1 LKKKELKNNQ
11 KKNYWGNFILIFL
24 LFLVI
29 KFGIQND
36 WFVKKTNNDLKLDK
50 FDKDMCKKFS
60 LTKSECELYE
70 KNGIN
75 PRLKEII
82 EKAIKEKSENET
94 KSIITDGIPR
104 KN

>member
-1 LKKKELKNNQ
+1 MKKKEKLKP
-11 KKNYWGNFILIFL
+11 NYWGLFII
-24 LFLVI
+24 LFLIYQLV

-36 WFVKKTNNDLKLDK
+36 WFVKNANNDLKLDK

-82 EKAIKEKSENET
+82 EKAIIEKSENET

>member
-11 KKNYWGNFILIFL
+11 KKIYWGNFILIFL

-36 WFVKKTNNDLKLDK
+36 WFVKNANNDLKLDK

>member
-1 LKKKELKNNQ
+1 MTKKSKTKA
-11 KKNYWGNFILIFL
+11 NYWGIFIV
-24 LFLVI
+24 LFLMFQLI
-29 KFGIQND
+29 KIGIAND
-36 WFVKKTNNDLKLDK
+36 WFVNKQKNNLKDNK

-75 PRLKEII
+75 PRLIEII

>member
-1 LKKKELKNNQ
+1 
-11 KKNYWGNFILIFL
+11 
-24 LFLVI
+24 
-29 KFGIQND
+29 
-36 WFVKKTNNDLKLDK
+36 
-50 FDKDMCKKFS
+50 MCKKFS

-70 KNGIN
+70 KKGIN